1 MNFEEKLRDFI
12 PELTR
17 SLRSFDNDD
26 WSVKGFI
33 DCYQNIY
40 SISNDTKVISKII
53 ELMVFPKFVKFAK
66 ENDLL
71 LELAPHQNYY
81 PDITFIDKNGKK
93 YAVDLKSTYRISS
106 KRINGMTLGAFTGY
120 FRDRKSLKNTHYAY
134 GSYEKHYVL
143 GVIYSRKELQSEM
156 MSYTLENFN
165 DIESVATNFDFF
177 LQEKWKIAIDRAGSG
192 NTKNIGSEREIAKLK
207 EGKGIFFREFEEN
220 GEEFFDHYWMNYLTK
235 DMARS
240 LDMSTPLYNNLQ
252 SYKAWID
259 SVPRY

>member
-81 PDITFIDKNGKK
+81 PDITFIDKNGK
-93 YAVDLKSTYRISS
+93 
-106 KRINGMTLGAFTGY
+106 
-120 FRDRKSLKNTHYAY
+120 NTQ
-134 GSYEKHYVL
+134 L
-143 GVIYSRKELQSEM
+143 I
-156 MSYTLENFN
+156 
-165 DIESVATNFDFF
+165 
-177 LQEKWKIAIDRAGSG
+177 
-192 NTKNIGSEREIAKLK
+192 
-207 EGKGIFFREFEEN
+207 
-220 GEEFFDHYWMNYLTK
+220 
-235 DMARS
+235 
-240 LDMSTPLYNNLQ
+240 
-252 SYKAWID
+252 
-259 SVPRY
+259 